1 MALDFFIG
9 AMAGSI
15 FNTLKKIVSKTYEDT
30 KENFKQ
36 ELRTKIKDL
45 LSDDTYVDEPFS
57 DNECDKA
64 ADEIATFLEK
74 TKIENLESRKN
85 FIEYLQKNQQE
96 LVDILKGNKSS
107 VNVYQKTEGDNSPTF
122 NNVQGSISY
131 NVIGDNSGNT
141 TYNNNGNVY
150 HGDVYNGVDTE
161 KK

>member
-1 MALDFFIG
+1 MDLPGFIG
-9 AMAGSI
+9 AIAGSV
-15 FNTLKKIVSKTYEDT
+15 FNTLKKIASKTYEDA
-30 KENFKQ
+30 KENLKQ
-36 ELRTKIKDL
+36 ELRTKLKDL

-64 ADEIATFLEK
+64 IDEIATFLEK

-96 LVDILKGNKSS
+96 LVDILKGNKSDRFIT
-107 VNVYQKTEGDNSPTF
+107 KGKNSPIF
-122 NNVQGSISY
+122 NDVQGSVSNNI
-131 NVIGDNSGNT
+131 IGDNSGNT

-150 HGDVYNGVDTE
+150 HGDVYNGVDPE